1 MIGPLLAQ
9 VHLPALTMFLQPSQ
23 FRPLSLKHYSLSS
36 LPLRT
41 PNLPNQGQE
50 LEELRAV
57 LCPERWTSVRNL
69 RNARKIGLTV
79 LKHAAYL
86 EMIAEWS
93 MKHGAAGLLPNAM
106 RHFFFW
112 CLLTF
117 RIVPAASIKY
127 DLMMPYF
134 SALPTLF

>member
-1 MIGPLLAQ
+1 MQHWKGLFRGFSALLNGLEVIGPLLAQ

-69 RNARKIGLTV
+69 NRSQSEEKGKPEISGMLARL
-79 LKHAAYL
+79 A
-86 EMIAEWS
+86 
-93 MKHGAAGLLPNAM
+93 
-106 RHFFFW
+106 
-112 CLLTF
+112 
-117 RIVPAASIKY
+117 
-127 DLMMPYF
+127 
-134 SALPTLF
+134 